1 MMQVEFVMP
10 VPSSWTKTRQ
20 QRAFSGEEP
29 HIVKP
34 DVDNLVKAL
43 CDAGLGILYDDDRLL
58 VSVNALKRYGH
69 PSGIIVTLTEW
80 GERL

>member
-1 MMQVEFVMP
+1 MMRVEFVMP
-10 VPSSWTKTRQ
+10 IPCSWTKKRQ

-29 HIVKP
+29 HINKP

-43 CDAGLGILYDDDRLL
+43 CDAGLGILYDDDRQL
-58 VSVNALKRYGH
+58 VGVNALKRYGH
-69 PSGIIVTLTEW
+69 PSGIIVELMEW